1 MSLTKKTEQC
11 EICRTWHECKHKTE
25 QHPTEIERVD
35 GDWKERFEEKF
46 LFRNVVKNCWHFEA
60 IDDVA
65 GNEGKLIEDIF
76 SFIQSEKQQSYLQGK
91 EEMKEVK
98 ISPPLESFE
107 EPTIMAFC
115 PKNCGLTA
123 GCQYCNG
130 GLRKIYPNPKESFI
144 GIITDQEAAEM
155 IEKLN
160 AWKERFD
167 KDFSKRKNW

>member
-1 MSLTKKTEQC
+1 MSLSK
-11 EICRTWHECKHKTE
+11 KTE

-91 EEMKEVK
+91 EEMKEKV
-98 ISPPLESFE
+98 LEIVNKSRTSE
-107 EPTIMAFC
+107 EPF
-115 PKNCGLTA
+115 GV
-123 GCQYCNG
+123 
-130 GLRKIYPNPKESFI
+130 
-144 GIITDQEAAEM
+144 GIREEDARQQVIVDILEA
-155 IEKLN
+155 IK
-160 AWKERFD
+160 
-167 KDFSKRKNW
+167 